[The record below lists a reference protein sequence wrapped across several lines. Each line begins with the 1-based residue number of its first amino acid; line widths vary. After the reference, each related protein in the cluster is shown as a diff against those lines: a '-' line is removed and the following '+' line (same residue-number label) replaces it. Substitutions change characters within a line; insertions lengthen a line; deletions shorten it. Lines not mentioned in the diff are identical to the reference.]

1 MKADEFRRIRLKFEM
16 NQVRFAELLGL
27 SGFKAVSNIETG
39 VRNPSKL
46 TSIILGVLDSLPRR
60 KAEELIKLMQERG
73 EKQS

>member
-60 KAEELIKLMQERG
+60 KAEELIQLMQERG